1 VFGISLSLL
10 ALFFYW
16 STIGVV
22 VRETDRIVEEEVR
35 VLSKVYR
42 DRGLDWL
49 IKTLSVRARLTRKM
63 LYQFA
68 SPEGQPLAGNLKS
81 WPVSKSDGD
90 GWVEFTYVLPQS
102 EVVVPA
108 RGRISRLPDGVQ
120 FLVARNIEEIS
131 QIKNVFERSLQ
142 VVISL
147 TVIFALL
154 GGLYMS
160 RRVLRRIAAFTK
172 ATGEIVD
179 GGLNRRLE
187 SRLTGDEFDVLAEH
201 LNEMLD
207 KIESLLGTVRHV
219 SDNIAHDLRT
229 PLTRLRNKIEV
240 VAASSPESVRAELE
254 SSVADAD
261 ELLVTFAS
269 LLRIARIES
278 GTYSPTLEKIDLSVI
293 LADAADLYQGVADE
307 RNVVLVSDTDPN
319 LVVQGDRNLMFQAIS
334 NLLDNAVKNSPSGGA
349 VGLVATKENN
359 EVRLKIYDS
368 GPGIPEEEYDRVLE
382 RFSRLDQSRSLPG
395 SGLGLSVVKAVVEL
409 HRGTLIFRNNDP
421 GLMVELKFPL
431 N

>member
-1 VFGISLSLL
+1 MALILRKALAFARTTTFQLTISYTVVFGISLSVL

-42 DRGLDWL
+42 ERGLDWL

-68 SPEGQPLAGNLKS
+68 SPDGQPLAGNLKS
-81 WPVSKSDGD
+81 WPIAETNED

-131 QIKNVFERSLQ
+131 QIKNVFKRSLQ

-147 TVIFALL
+147 TIIFALV

-207 KIESLLGTVRHV
+207 KIESLVGTVRHV

-240 VAASSPESVRAELE
+240 VAASSPESLRAELE

-261 ELLVTFAS
+261 ELLLTFAS

-278 GTYSPTLEKIDLSVI
+278 GTYSCMYPTLSWLY
-293 LADAADLYQGVADE
+293 AAKKRTLTTIH
-307 RNVVLVSDTDPN
+307 LH
-319 LVVQGDRNLMFQAIS
+319 
-334 NLLDNAVKNSPSGGA
+334 
-349 VGLVATKENN
+349 
-359 EVRLKIYDS
+359 
-368 GPGIPEEEYDRVLE
+368 
-382 RFSRLDQSRSLPG
+382 LP
-395 SGLGLSVVKAVVEL
+395 
-409 HRGTLIFRNNDP
+409 R
-421 GLMVELKFPL
+421 
-431 N
+431 